1 MLDPSGDA
9 PWEEDPAAKNVV
21 QVSSEKVLLEL
32 NLNLL
37 ISIFMQ
43 RLYISPVDVLFLF
56 YLFASKGSVH
66 CAVSYTHLTL
76 PTKA

>member
-21 QVSSEKVLLEL
+21 QVSSEKVILEL

-43 RLYISPVDVLFLF
+43 RLYTSPVDVLF

-66 CAVSYTHLTL
+66 CVC
-76 PTKA
+76 

>member
-21 QVSSEKVLLEL
+21 QVSSEKVILEL

-43 RLYISPVDVLFLF
+43 RLYTSPVDVLFLF
-56 YLFASKGSVH
+56 
-66 CAVSYTHLTL
+66 
-76 PTKA
+76 